1 MTRSVRIFV
10 SAVVATAFGL
20 TAASA
25 AVFPLRVP
33 ALGHMGGEG
42 LLFWVLLATAA
53 SLFPVQTPRGPV
65 VSTFIA
71 PLLASVILF
80 GPTGGAIVAFLG
92 TWDLRE
98 LRGKVPWYGTL
109 TNHSAAAISA
119 VVAGWVYWWL
129 VPGRLTSD
137 SRTLDPWTLAIAMA
151 AGGTY
156 FLVEEL
162 VSAIGISVIQERRV
176 TSVFVANLRSFGLS
190 LVGLVPMAWL
200 MVLAFLNVWYLV
212 AALFALPLYTTRAA
226 YQSVV
231 DIRRMFTQTI
241 KALASAIDARD
252 PSTRKHSENVST
264 IAIEIGE
271 EMGVSEEDLESLQWG
286 GLLHDVGKI
295 GIPDAVL
302 LKPGRLNRDERMAMN
317 AHPEKGRD
325 ILRDVEALRPI
336 LPVILHH
343 HQWYNGSGY
352 PKIKVGD
359 SERALIGE
367 EIPLLARILH
377 VADAFEAMTAVRP
390 YRPNPMGPQQ
400 AIEEL
405 RKYSGI
411 QFDPRVV
418 DAFAR
423 TATAQGEWPRP
434 EPEPV
439 VAPPPIPMIG
449 QVAKLRGGG
458 STSVS
463 AGPSTTTI

>member
-1 MTRSVRIFV
+1 
-10 SAVVATAFGL
+10 
-20 TAASA
+20 
-25 AVFPLRVP
+25 
-33 ALGHMGGEG
+33 
-42 LLFWVLLATAA
+42 
-53 SLFPVQTPRGPV
+53 
-65 VSTFIA
+65 
-71 PLLASVILF
+71 
-80 GPTGGAIVAFLG
+80 
-92 TWDLRE
+92 
-98 LRGKVPWYGTL
+98 
-109 TNHSAAAISA
+109 
-119 VVAGWVYWWL
+119 
-129 VPGRLTSD
+129 
-137 SRTLDPWTLAIAMA
+137 
-151 AGGTY
+151 
-156 FLVEEL
+156 
-162 VSAIGISVIQERRV
+162 
-176 TSVFVANLRSFGLS
+176 
-190 LVGLVPMAWL
+190 
-200 MVLAFLNVWYLV
+200 
-212 AALFALPLYTTRAA
+212 
-226 YQSVV
+226 
-231 DIRRMFTQTI
+231 
-241 KALASAIDARD
+241 
-252 PSTRKHSENVST
+252 
-264 IAIEIGE
+264 
-271 EMGVSEEDLESLQWG
+271 
-286 GLLHDVGKI
+286 
-295 GIPDAVL
+295 
-302 LKPGRLNRDERMAMN
+302 MN